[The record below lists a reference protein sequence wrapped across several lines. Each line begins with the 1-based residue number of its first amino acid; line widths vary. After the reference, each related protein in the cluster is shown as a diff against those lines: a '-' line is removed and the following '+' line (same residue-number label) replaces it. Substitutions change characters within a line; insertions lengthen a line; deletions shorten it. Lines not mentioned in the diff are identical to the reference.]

1 MKLRK
6 QPAKA
11 VMLVICLLLSL
22 FPGVPVRAAQETGK
36 AYTETTPVY
45 VLIKEEPAGRWL
57 TRYNFIHNIVINGTT
72 FPAYCLESM
81 LKSPNDG
88 VLYHTI
94 DPSAMGY
101 SDRMMTGMREI
112 LRNGYP
118 YTTKICG
125 YNFGN
130 DTVAAQSATQIAAR
144 MWASYQKEQE
154 GASYLAFSFWN
165 PEPKRGTPLVK
176 MGTADGAEAVW
187 GAATALFQLAKSGAV
202 TTINAAF
209 AMERIVVPTESTG
222 GGILVYLKV
231 SLTNCEYA
239 TLSFSEEGAEIISVS
254 KGTAQKI
261 EEGAEVTVRVPA
273 SAAGHEMTVTA
284 SGYST
289 KASSSLHF
297 YQEDTRTMQRLFV
310 GRTDRYGVTITT
322 KTVALPT
329 PTPTPVVGKVSVSK
343 KALTSGSSSA
353 GPGQQD
359 DNGELA
365 GARLQILDETGKVVY
380 EWVTDGKERQLNG
393 VLEAGKTYILH
404 EAEAPFGYTLAKD
417 QTFTVHADGSLSRVV
432 MEDKPTR
439 VEISKK
445 SALDGSELAG
455 ARLQIFEGEKL
466 ITEWVTDG
474 RKRTFTGL
482 LKAGGTYRLHEAEAP
497 KGYVLA
503 ADITFTVGT
512 NGETDRVEMVDDYTR
527 VVISKRSYG
536 SEEALAGAS
545 LQILDGT
552 GQVVDEW
559 VSNGLDH
566 ETVAMLTPGGC
577 YTLHETEAPAGY
589 VLGDDVIFTVPR
601 GAETGEVVIYNA
613 KMALTSPI
621 TGDGTGNYVLYGIF
635 AFLAAF
641 NTSAIRRRGRKRGS
655 LHGSS

>member
-1 MKLRK
+1 MKFRK

-11 VMLVICLLLSL
+11 VMLVVCLLLSL
-22 FPGVPVRAAQETGK
+22 FRGSSAQAAQETGR

-88 VLYHTI
+88 VSYHTI
-94 DPSAMGY
+94 DPSVMGY
-101 SDRMMTGMREI
+101 SERMMTGMREI

-125 YNFGN
+125 YDFGS
-130 DTVAAQSATQIAAR
+130 DTVAAQAATQIAAR

-176 MGTADGAEAVW
+176 VGTADGAEEVW

-209 AMERIVVPTESTG
+209 AMERIVVPTEGTG
-222 GGILVYLKV
+222 DGILVYLKV

-239 TLSFSEEGAEIISVS
+239 TLSFSIDGAQIVSVS

-261 EEGAEVTVRVPA
+261 EEGAEVTVRLPA
-273 SAAGHEMTVTA
+273 SAAGSEMTVMA

-289 KASSSLHF
+289 KAASSLHF

-310 GRTDRYGVTITT
+310 GRTDRFGVTITT
-322 KTVALPT
+322 KAFAIPTLP
-329 PTPTPVVGKVSVSK
+329 PVVGKVAVSK

-353 GPGQQD
+353 GSENESG
-359 DNGELA
+359 NGELA
-365 GARLQILDETGKVVY
+365 GARLQILDQSGNVVY

-404 EAEAPFGYTLAKD
+404 EAEAPTGYTLAKD

-455 ARLQIFEGEKL
+455 ARLQIYEGERL
-466 ITEWVTDG
+466 ITEWVSDG
-474 RKRTFTGL
+474 RKKTFTGL

-503 ADITFTVGT
+503 KDITFSVGT
-512 NGETDRVEMVDDYTR
+512 DGETDSVEMVDDYTR

-545 LQILDGT
+545 LQILDSA

-559 VSNGLDH
+559 VSDGTEH
-566 ETVAMLTPGGC
+566 ETVAMLTSGGC
-577 YTLHETEAPAGY
+577 YTLHETAAPEGY
-589 VLGDDVIFTVPR
+589 AIGDDVIFTVPR

-613 KMALTSPI
+613 KMGLTSPI
-621 TGDGTGNYVLYGIF
+621 TGDSTGNYVLYGIF

-641 NTSAIRRRGRKRGS
+641 NTSAIRRRGRKRRS
-655 LHGSS
+655 